1 MVHLVL
7 NIFQCYRISGDKHGY
22 LLSTTM
28 HAWPNLSVNALLRRG
43 FWLWYRLKGLGA
55 MAVQDVISDNS
66 PGSSRSPK
74 SRVGDFSLE
83 GIPLQWDNDP
93 TVRER
98 MRENQNL
105 CLAYNESTGQTTS
118 TFVDATISNLKLN
131 ASVLKPLVVLM
142 KENDRQLPSIHA
154 LITAVENYFV
164 LAKLSRTSDQCY
176 QEGWSI
182 RRLISKLKKFTYRAT
197 PPQDWFWICC
207 LNILAILHSVQIYM
221 IYSFRMVL
229 FNTPLYKPQ

>member
-1 MVHLVL
+1 
-7 NIFQCYRISGDKHGY
+7 
-22 LLSTTM
+22 
-28 HAWPNLSVNALLRRG
+28 
-43 FWLWYRLKGLGA
+43 

-164 LAKLSRTSDQCY
+164 LAKLSRTSD
-176 QEGWSI
+176 
-182 RRLISKLKKFTYRAT
+182 
-197 PPQDWFWICC
+197 
-207 LNILAILHSVQIYM
+207 
-221 IYSFRMVL
+221 
-229 FNTPLYKPQ
+229 